1 MWNLFTSEY
10 IMNTSHVV
18 HLPLLW
24 MYDFSEFCLL
34 HFGTMKLIQ
43 KIICWPFKFCYF
55 RRQKEEALNF
65 RAKKE
70 NEVIAVEKV
79 RIQACM

>member
-1 MWNLFTSEY
+1 MIFLNFVL
-10 IMNTSHVV
+10 V
-18 HLPLLW
+18 HFLKKINKYRL
-24 MYDFSEFCLL
+24 
-34 HFGTMKLIQ
+34 Q
-43 KIICWPFKFCYF
+43 KTFQWPFQFYDF

-79 RIQACM
+79 RIQAHM